1 MKLYTLRSLVT
12 AQLALCTLMGASS
25 SQAKNITDSCYY
37 IPLPDVPTSDE
48 NRAVPWGEPTIHFA
62 NGTTC
67 CSSIDQVG
75 SALDEI
81 DAQILPLLG
90 KRYVNIQCPRRHAE
104 SFGPRSMYIREAARF
119 RANVTDEIDPS
130 RRQHVI
136 QGAIDNAPAVHLP
149 QIIAEMAYVGI
160 WNSSV
165 LFENCLVR
173 D

>member
-1 MKLYTLRSLVT
+1 
-12 AQLALCTLMGASS
+12 
-25 SQAKNITDSCYY
+25 
-37 IPLPDVPTSDE
+37 
-48 NRAVPWGEPTIHFA
+48 
-62 NGTTC
+62 
-67 CSSIDQVG
+67 
-75 SALDEI
+75 
-81 DAQILPLLG
+81 
-90 KRYVNIQCPRRHAE
+90 
-104 SFGPRSMYIREAARF
+104 MYIREAARF